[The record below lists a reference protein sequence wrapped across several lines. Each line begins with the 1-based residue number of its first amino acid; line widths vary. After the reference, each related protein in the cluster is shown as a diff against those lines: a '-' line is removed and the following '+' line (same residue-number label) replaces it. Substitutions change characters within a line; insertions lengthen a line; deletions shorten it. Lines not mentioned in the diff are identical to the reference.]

1 MSRGLP
7 AFPAGNATAPAAK
20 DPAGKPAVTGSGWDS
35 VVEFPAGTAG
45 PASDATA
52 LLEQATVPVQGG
64 RLVSTAL
71 VNVLVLDDG
80 RVVAGSVPLER
91 LQAAAAQK

>member
-1 MSRGLP
+1 
-7 AFPAGNATAPAAK
+7 
-20 DPAGKPAVTGSGWDS
+20 
-35 VVEFPAGTAG
+35 
-45 PASDATA
+45 
-52 LLEQATVPVQGG
+52 VPVQGG
-64 RLVSTAL
+64 RLLSTAL